1 MLPPT
6 LYTGLAVNVNGIV
19 YPCPSSTCPVILGK
33 CVIIPYTPTCCD
45 TGNFTPT
52 CTPRLPSSSR
62 ITGGF
67 ANPPPRHT
75 PPPPHPPPPPP
86 PPPPRRAVGWGPPR
100 EKKKPIPFSRVG
112 HVEEPLP

>member
-1 MLPPT
+1 MLTPT

-67 ANPPPRHT
+67 ANPATSSLGGLVMASATNSVIAPVIAHPAVLTQPRSFVPAPVRGHHT
-75 PPPPHPPPPPP
+75 
-86 PPPPRRAVGWGPPR
+86 
-100 EKKKPIPFSRVG
+100 
-112 HVEEPLP
+112 